1 MRLFSLRG
9 EEPPQDDVVVVRAG
23 MNGLSPETVTRAA
36 QRSVQSFGFLGISV
50 WLVLDEPLEDLC
62 AKLDEI
68 RRYGQIR
75 VSTVG
80 RLRTAGFPLL
90 ATGQRPHF
98 DIVLPDLAEVTLL
111 RLETAFAEAQ
121 PNPGRR

>member
-1 MRLFSLRG
+1 MRLFGLRG
-9 EEPPQDDVVVVRAG
+9 EEPPEDDVVVVRAG
-23 MNGLSPETVTRAA
+23 VNGLSPETVVRAA

-50 WLVLDEPLEDLC
+50 SLALDESLEDLC
-62 AKLDEI
+62 AGLDEL

-80 RLRTAGFPLL
+80 ELRTAGFALL

-98 DIVLPDLAEVTLL
+98 DIVLPDLTEATFL
-111 RLETAFAEAQ
+111 RLAEAFAPAQ